1 MKTDPAHPDLQSV
14 VIRLV
19 AESLDKEPGSISP
32 EAPLFSTQ
40 EGFNSF
46 ALMEFLLRLEDAMG
60 LSIPDEDL
68 DPDIFYSVQTIVAYL
83 RNRFE
88 LKE

>member
-1 MKTDPAHPDLQSV
+1 MKTDLAHPDMESV

-19 AESLDKEPGSISP
+19 ADALDKEPGGINP
-32 EAPLFSTQ
+32 EAPLFSSQ

-46 ALMEFLLRLEDAMG
+46 ALIEFLLRLEDTVG

-68 DPDIFYSVQTIVAYL
+68 DPDIFYSVRTIVAYL
-83 RNRFE
+83 QARSS
-88 LKE
+88 

>member
-1 MKTDPAHPDLQSV
+1 MKADPAHPDLESV

-19 AESLDKEPGSISP
+19 ADALDKEPDSISP
-32 EAPLFSTQ
+32 AAPLFSSQ

-46 ALMEFLLRLEDAMG
+46 ALMEFLLRLEDTMG

-83 RNRFE
+83 RTRFE